1 MASKLL
7 IVDDEPS
14 AAATMEAAF
23 ASEGYDLEFADSG
36 TLAIQKANSS
46 MPDIILLDVM
56 MPGMNGFEVCRRL
69 RSNPRLAEVP
79 IIILTA
85 LDDRA
90 SRLAGIEAGADDF
103 LAKPIDVHELRLRV
117 RTILKLDRYRTLVTQ
132 RESLQKM
139 ASHIITAQEEER
151 KHISRELHD
160 DFGQALIAHMLNLR
174 NLQIDLS
181 KKNNE
186 FDQTLETLIADTNKT
201 LEKIRLLAQDLRP
214 TLLDTLGLKKA
225 LETYCNEF
233 KVRSRLSI
241 SIDLDGD
248 FPELSDMYS
257 ITLYRFL
264 QEALTNVIKHS
275 KASQVWVELY
285 MEGQNAILTVQDNGL
300 GFSGSDL
307 EQVKGIGITGMRE
320 RMLIAGGELRINSSP
335 AKGTIISAHLPLEK
349 KSLESEQ

>member
-1 MASKLL
+1 MPSKLL

-14 AAATMEAAF
+14 APATMEAAF
-23 ASEGYDLEFADSG
+23 AGEGYDLDFADSG
-36 TLAIQKANSS
+36 ALAIKKADSS
-46 MPDIILLDVM
+46 LPDIILLDVM
-56 MPGMNGFEVCRRL
+56 MPGMDGFEVCRRL
-69 RSNPRLAEVP
+69 RSNPKLAEVP
-79 IIILTA
+79 IILLTA

-103 LAKPIDVHELRLRV
+103 LAKPMDVQELRLRV
-117 RTILKLDRYRTLVTQ
+117 RTILKLNRYRTLVTQ
-132 RESLQKM
+132 RESLQEM
-139 ASHIITAQEEER
+139 ASRVITVQEEER

-186 FDQTLETLIADTNKT
+186 FSQTLETLIADTNKT

-233 KVRSRLSI
+233 KARSGLSI
-241 SIDLDGD
+241 SIDFDGD
-248 FPELSDMYS
+248 FPELPDMHS

-264 QEALTNVIKHS
+264 QEALTNVIKHA
-275 KASQVWVELY
+275 KAEQIWVELY
-285 MEGQNAILTVQDNGL
+285 TEGNNAILTVQDNGL
-300 GFSGSDL
+300 GFSDSDV

-335 AKGTIISAHLPLEK
+335 SKGTIISAYLPLEN
-349 KSLESEQ
+349 KSLEN